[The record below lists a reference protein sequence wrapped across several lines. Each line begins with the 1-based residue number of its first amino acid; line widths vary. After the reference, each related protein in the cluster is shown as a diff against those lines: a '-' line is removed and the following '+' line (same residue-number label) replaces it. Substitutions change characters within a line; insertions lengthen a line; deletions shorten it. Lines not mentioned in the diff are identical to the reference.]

1 MMLTLR
7 KMGLMAAMI
16 AACAAW
22 LIASDGRNAQAAQ
35 LLPFNT
41 FFAPAEVGGP
51 LMSPDGKWVSYVARY
66 QDAFNIFIAPSDNPK
81 AGRPLT
87 KERGRGIQWYT
98 VSGAVNYS
106 WTPDSRHIIY
116 LKDNDGDELNRIY
129 SVNVATG
136 AVKSLTPGQKVRAN
150 LIGVSASRPD
160 WILAA
165 IDTRFLHGGHTLLIG
180 ADIFEINVATA
191 ERKLILENV
200 PYAFLIADNDLKVR
214 LAGALTKE
222 QGVDLVRLG
231 PDGKPTPFYRISAND
246 MGGLAATGETKSLR
260 VSADNKTVTF
270 LDDVD
275 RDTVAVV
282 SLDLETGQ
290 KRLVAADPRVD
301 IRDVFYNPKT
311 NTVDAYG
318 SMWTRLEWHALND
331 AAKADLDFLKK
342 FNLEA
347 DIRVPSRSTDGRYWL
362 IDYMQS
368 DKPTVYYRYDSQTK
382 TMTKLFVTTPALDNL
397 KLSKMFPYVV
407 KSRDGR
413 FDLVGYYML
422 PLSADPEQDGKPTKP
437 VPTVVLI
444 HGGPS
449 DERPIYA
456 YAPFVQWLTN
466 RGYGVLYVNFRG
478 SAGFGEAFRNGMRH
492 EWGGKMHDDV
502 LDQMDWAVKRG
513 IADAKK
519 FAAIGGS
526 YGGYATLIGMTKTP
540 DRFACGI
547 SMVGPSDLT
556 VPMPHWNDDWIANT
570 LGDPKTPEGQ
580 AMLRDR
586 SPVYFAHQAKN
597 PVLVG
602 QGDKDTRV
610 PTSQSDKIV
619 DALKQAGARP
629 VYLLYPD
636 EGHGFLRPENNASFW
651 AISEVFLSK
660 CLGGQAEPLTPAVLK
675 NSSVIVKEGADQIP
689 GLEAALAGRGK

>member
-1 MMLTLR
+1 MLMLR
-7 KMGLMAAMI
+7 KSGFIVVLAAVLGV
-16 AACAAW
+16 W
-22 LIASDGRNAQAAQ
+22 LIACEERNAQAAQ
-35 LLPFNT
+35 LLPFST

-51 LMSPDGKWVSYVARY
+51 LMSPDGKWVSYIARY
-66 QDAFNIFIAPSDNPK
+66 QNAFNIFVAPSDNPK

-87 KERGRGIQWYT
+87 KESGRGIQWYT

-116 LKDNDGDELNRIY
+116 VKDNDGDEHNRIY
-129 SVNVATG
+129 SASVATG
-136 AVKSLTPGQKVRAN
+136 AVKLLTPGEKVRAN
-150 LIGVSASRPD
+150 LIGVSKSRPD

-165 IDTRFLHGGHTLLIG
+165 VDTRFLHGGHTLLIG

-191 ERKLILENV
+191 ERKQVMENV
-200 PYAFLIADNDLKVR
+200 PYAFLVADNDLKVR

-222 QGVDLVRLG
+222 QGVDLLKIG
-231 PDGKPTPFYRISAND
+231 PDGKASPFYKIGPND

-260 VSADNKTVTF
+260 VSTDNKSVIF

-275 RDTVAVV
+275 RDTVSVI
-282 SLDLETGQ
+282 SLDLETG
-290 KRLVAADPRVD
+290 KKTLVAADPRVD

-311 NTVDAYG
+311 NAVDAYG
-318 SMWTRLEWHALND
+318 SMWTRLEWRALNNAVKFD
-331 AAKADLDFLKK
+331 FEFLKK
-342 FNLEA
+342 FNPDA
-347 DIRVPSRSTDGRYWL
+347 DIRVPSRSADGRYWL

-368 DKPTVYYRYDSQTK
+368 DKPITYYRYDSQTK
-382 TMTKLFVTTPALDNL
+382 AMTKLFVTTPALDNL

-422 PLSADPEQDGKPTKP
+422 PLSADPEQDGKATKP
-437 VPTVVLI
+437 VPMVVVI

-478 SAGFGEAFRNGMRH
+478 SAGFGEAFRNGMRF

-502 LDQMDWAVKRG
+502 LDQMDWATKQG
-513 IADAKK
+513 IADPKK

-526 YGGYATLIGMTKTP
+526 YGGYATLIAMTKTP

-556 VPMPHWNDDWIANT
+556 VPMPHWSDEFMVNT
-570 LGDPKTPEGQ
+570 LGDPSTPEGQ

-597 PVLVG
+597 PVLIG

-619 DALKQAGARP
+619 DALKKAGAKP

-651 AISEVFLSK
+651 AISEVFLSQ

-675 NSSVIVKEGADQIP
+675 GSSVIVKEGVDQIP
-689 GLEAALAGRGK
+689 GLKAALGKRGS